1 MFVPQSWITDVV
13 AQENPNWSVTPEEL
27 DAGFNR
33 VGFETEE
40 HAPLPAIQGPLVLG
54 VVEQIEEL
62 TEFKKPIRYCQ
73 VNVGQA
79 NGTGELQGIICGAR
93 NFAEGDTVI
102 VALPGAELPGGFKI
116 SARETYG
123 HISNGMICS
132 AAELGLTAS
141 SAGIQVVEPTL
152 GEPGTDA
159 LPLVGNDDELFEV
172 NITPDRGYGLSL
184 RGLGREVA
192 SAFSLEY
199 ADPAAAVKQLPVEGD
214 APITV
219 TVDEDTQ
226 CSRFGIRTVTGIDP
240 KAVTPWA
247 IQRRLYL
254 AGQRPVNV
262 PTDVTNYVMFT
273 LGLPMHAFD
282 AAKIA
287 GNLHVR
293 NAKAGE
299 KLTTLDD
306 VERTLD
312 PEDVVICDDTG
323 AQSLAGVMGGSTS
336 EISDTTTDVHFEAAV
351 WHPTRVFRTGRRHK
365 VSSEASR
372 RYERKVDL
380 TLVEV
385 ALDMAAQLL
394 VDIAGGTIN
403 PGRSLV
409 GEVPA
414 PTTIEMPVNF
424 PSRIAGVEYSRETV
438 VQRLEEVGCEVEVS
452 ECGGKLSVTAPAWRS
467 DLTYKEALVEE
478 VLRLEGLDSIT
489 PVLPAAPAGR
499 GLTPAQRRRRAVGYA
514 LAHSGYL
521 EILPTPFTSNTVF
534 DQWGLAKDD
543 VRRNTVKVQNP
554 LESDYGQLGTTL
566 LPAMMDAL
574 KRNVARGQTDVEL
587 YGIEQVAFEA
597 NNGNTPILPTS
608 DRPSIDD
615 LEQLLGT
622 LPHQPLHVAT
632 IAAGNTVLSTPWGE
646 ARAYG
651 LSDAIEAARTVAR
664 AAGVELELRNAE
676 YLPWHPGR
684 CAELLV
690 DGKVVGHAGELH
702 PKVLDEMGLPERSC
716 AMEIDLDA
724 LPLQENLPAPVLSP
738 YPAVHQDVALV
749 VAEDVPAAKVEAVL
763 KAGAGELL
771 EEIRLFDIY
780 RSEQLG
786 ADKKSLAFA
795 LRFRA
800 SDRTLT
806 EDEASEGRLAAI
818 KAAEA
823 AVNAETRA

>member
-13 AQENPNWSVTPEEL
+13 AQANPQWSVTPAEL
-27 DAGFNR
+27 DAGLNR

-54 VVEQIEEL
+54 IVEQIEEL

-93 NFAEGDTVI
+93 NFAEGDMVI

-116 SARETYG
+116 SARQTYG

-152 GEPGTDA
+152 GQPGDDA
-159 LPLVGNDDELFEV
+159 LGLVGSDDELFEV

-192 SAFSLEY
+192 SAFGLKY
-199 ADPAAAVKQLPVEGD
+199 ADPVGDVQELPVDGD
-214 APITV
+214 APIQV
-219 TVDEDTQ
+219 KVDEETQ
-226 CSRFGIRTVTGIDP
+226 CVRFGVRTVTGIDP

-282 AAKIA
+282 AEKIT
-287 GNLHVR
+287 GDLHVR

-299 KLTTLDD
+299 QLTTLDD
-306 VERTLD
+306 VTRKLS
-312 PEDVVICDDTG
+312 PEDVVICDDT
-323 AQSLAGVMGGSTS
+323 APQSLAGVMGGTTS
-336 EISDTTTDVHFEAAV
+336 EIGDNTTDVHFEAAV
-351 WHPTRVFRTGRRHK
+351 WNPTRVFRTGRRHK
-365 VSSEASR
+365 LSSEASR
-372 RYERKVDL
+372 RYERKVDA
-380 TLVEV
+380 TLVEK
-385 ALDMAAQLL
+385 ALDMAAQML
-394 VDIAGGTIN
+394 VDIAGGTIHQ
-403 PGRSLV
+403 GRTLV
-409 GEVPA
+409 GDAPA
-414 PTTIEMPVNF
+414 PAPIKFAENR
-424 PSRIAGVEYSRETV
+424 PSEVAGVDYAPGTTV
-438 VQRLEEVGCEVEVS
+438 RHLEEVGC
-452 ECGGKLSVTAPAWRS
+452 TIS
-467 DLTYKEALVEE
+467 DLGNGDLEVTPPTWRLDLTMGADLVEE

-489 PVLPAAPAGR
+489 PKLPAAPAGR
-499 GLTPAQRRRRAVGYA
+499 GLSLRQRRRRAVGYA
-514 LAHSGYL
+514 LAHAGYL
-521 EILPTPFTSNTVF
+521 EILPTPFTSNAVF
-534 DQWGLAKDD
+534 DQWGLAADD
-543 VRRNTVKVQNP
+543 PRRNTVKVLNP

-587 YGIEQVAFEA
+587 YGVEQVAFSVD
-597 NNGNTPILPTS
+597 NGQTPILPTS
-608 DRPSIDD
+608 AEPSAEE
-615 LEQLLGT
+615 LAHLLST

-632 IAAGNTVLSTPWGE
+632 IAAGNTVLNTPWGKS
-646 ARAYG
+646 RPYG
-651 LSDAIEAARTVAR
+651 LVDAIEAARTVAR

-676 YLPWHPGR
+676 VLPWHPGR

-690 DGKVVGHAGELH
+690 DGHVVGHAGELH
-702 PKVLDEMGLPERSC
+702 PKVLVEMGLPERTC

-724 LPLQENLPAPVLSP
+724 LPLVENLPAPVLSP
-738 YPAVHQDVALV
+738 YPAVNQDVAV
-749 VAEDVPAAKVEAVL
+749 VVSEDMPAAKVEAAL
-763 KAGAGELL
+763 RSGAGELL

-800 SDRTLT
+800 GDRTLT

-823 AVNAETRA
+823 AVGAEVRG